1 MTDLIEKA
9 TFGTAILF
17 LTPLTGA
24 YAVMRFVLPIA
35 PDWIMQSISII
46 SLITAAYAAGM
57 SLVQTESRRFFCYLF
72 LSHASL
78 VLVGLELS
86 TNIGLAGALS
96 VWLSVGFAL
105 TGLAVVLRSVEARLG
120 RISLR
125 DYHGLFNQMP
135 VLAGFFLL
143 TGLASIGFPGT
154 IGFIA
159 SELLIEGAV
168 GVQPA
173 VAVVLVLAI
182 AMNSIAVL
190 MAYFK
195 IFTGRQ
201 HQSTVSLQIRAT
213 ERFAVLILAL
223 LILAGGLVPQYGVI
237 SRYDAAVELRKHRSP
252 SVSIPESHTST
263 PHDHEN

>member
-1 MTDLIEKA
+1 M
-9 TFGTAILF
+9 
-17 LTPLTGA
+17 
-24 YAVMRFVLPIA
+24 
-35 PDWIMQSISII
+35 
-46 SLITAAYAAGM
+46 
-57 SLVQTESRRFFCYLF
+57 
-72 LSHASL
+72 
-78 VLVGLELS
+78 
-86 TNIGLAGALS
+86 
-96 VWLSVGFAL
+96 

-223 LILAGGLVPQYGVI
+223 LILAGFWYLSMVSSLAMTRQLNFASI
-237 SRYDAAVELRKHRSP
+237 AAHPFLFLNLIHPHTRS
-252 SVSIPESHTST
+252 
-263 PHDHEN
+263 